1 MEGVSEMR
9 AGLTS
14 WPLLLRTLVSRVRL
28 TSRLLREPRVPL
40 YIKAVPVL
48 AALYIISPFDIVPDM
63 LPVVGQ
69 LDDLGL
75 LLIAIGAFLKVCP
88 AGVVDFHRTAM
99 AEGRRYSPMF
109 PAGEVI
115 DAEFRR
121 EDDVR

>member
-1 MEGVSEMR
+1 MR

-14 WPLLLRTLVSRVRL
+14 WPLLLRTLVSHVRL

-48 AALYIISPFDIVPDM
+48 AALYIISPFDVVPDM
-63 LPVVGQ
+63 LPIVGQ
-69 LDDLGL
+69 LDDFGL
-75 LLIAIGAFLKVCP
+75 LLIALGAFLKVCP
-88 AGVVDFHRTAM
+88 AGAVDYHRAAM
-99 AEGRRYSPMF
+99 TEGRRYSPMF

-121 EDDVR
+121 EHDGR